1 MRCPPGSRGTRG
13 TCGAGGTGGSYG
25 IFGTVLLC
33 VALAAH
39 LSCASRSRS
48 ASPPES
54 KAKPSE
60 TLAVLLIDEDK
71 TVGRA
76 IVWNPHGS
84 TELDVGF
91 AYTLAAIG
99 KAPTPVA
106 VMSEAEVERIF
117 GAALSALPPLTQ
129 QFAVFFRFESE
140 ELTRESRAQLPDIL
154 QAVSNH
160 AAREVVVIGH
170 TDTTGTAT
178 RNYNL
183 GLSRARTVRNILVSI
198 GLESSIIQVISH
210 GEADPLVPTAD
221 GTYEPRNRRVEIMV
235 R

>member
-1 MRCPPGSRGTRG
+1 MRIPP
-13 TCGAGGTGGSYG
+13 AL
-25 IFGTVLLC
+25 VLC
-33 VALAAH
+33 VTLAAH
-39 LSCASRSRS
+39 ISCASRLRSRS
-48 ASPPES
+48 ESPQAGERPG
-54 KAKPSE
+54 E

-71 TVGRA
+71 SVGRA
-76 IVWNPHGS
+76 LVSNAHGQ
-84 TELDVGF
+84 TELQVAF
-91 AYTLAAIG
+91 ASTVATLS

-106 VMSEAEVERIF
+106 IMSEAEVERIF

-140 ELTRESRAQLPDIL
+140 QLTPESRAELPDIL
-154 QAVSNH
+154 QAVKNH

-170 TDTTGTAT
+170 TDSTGASR

-183 GLSRARTVRNILVSI
+183 GLTRARTVRDILVSI
-198 GLESSIIQVISH
+198 GLESAIIQVISH

-221 GTYEPRNRRVEIMV
+221 EIFEPRNRRVEIMV